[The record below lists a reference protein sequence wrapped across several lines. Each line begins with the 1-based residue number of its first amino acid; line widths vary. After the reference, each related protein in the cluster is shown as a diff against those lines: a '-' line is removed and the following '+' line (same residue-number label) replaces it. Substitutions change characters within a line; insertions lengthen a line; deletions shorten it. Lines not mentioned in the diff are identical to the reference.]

1 MFFFASIYMYINVL
15 AWIKSVMQV
24 KMQFKNY
31 VFASEMLCNVW
42 HFGGTTCKLKD
53 KYWSI
58 RLSNM
63 QNGVFE
69 KEMEL
74 VYSTWV

>member
-1 MFFFASIYMYINVL
+1 
-15 AWIKSVMQV
+15 MQI
-24 KMQFKNY
+24 KNY
-31 VFASEMLCNVW
+31 VFASKMLCNVW

-53 KYWSI
+53 KYGNI